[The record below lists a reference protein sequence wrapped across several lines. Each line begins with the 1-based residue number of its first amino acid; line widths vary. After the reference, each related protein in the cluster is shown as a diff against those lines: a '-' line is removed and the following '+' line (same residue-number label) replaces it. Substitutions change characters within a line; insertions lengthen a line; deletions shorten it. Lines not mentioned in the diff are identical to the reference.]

1 MLTCPNC
8 GSDNRYGAIFCRNCG
23 KKLDIIDELTVENI
37 HEKTGGKKRR
47 RKKER
52 AELTPKQLRRRSMI
66 INGIRV
72 AVILLVAFAVYLTQQ
87 TPSLSAVAT
96 SDGSRKS
103 FMQKKKTLGGGGSVT
118 VTTREI
124 NSYLAGL
131 LPRIKEGKA
140 VKFDCLQVAL
150 GNDTNKDNNKGN
162 GKNKDK
168 NNNEIGIR
176 MYVRVFGKK
185 MLFQL
190 FGKLEKSNGKV
201 RFSPTTFAKIGKLP
215 YPSFLM
221 KMHCKNILSD
231 LKSDRELFE
240 KLTEATIKEV
250 KTRRGGKTV
259 TTTAIALKTRGK
271 S

>member
-8 GSDNRYGAIFCRNCG
+8 GGENRYGAIFCRSCG

-47 RKKER
+47 RKKEKS
-52 AELTPKQLRRRSMI
+52 ELTPKQLRRRSMI

-72 AVILLVAFAVYLTQQ
+72 AVILLVGFAVYLTQQ
-87 TPSLSAVAT
+87 TPSLSAIST
-96 SDGSRKS
+96 SDGSRRS
-103 FMQKKKTLGGGGSVT
+103 FMKKKQTLRRGSPVT
-118 VTTREI
+118 VTTKEI

-131 LPRIKEGKA
+131 LPRIKDGKV
-140 VKFDCLQVAL
+140 VKFDYLQVAL
-150 GNDTNKDNNKGN
+150 GNDANKDNNEGKGK
-162 GKNKDK
+162 GKDKDK
-168 NNNEIGIR
+168 NNNEIAIR
-176 MYVRVFGKK
+176 MYVRVFGKN

-215 YPSFLM
+215 YPTFLM
-221 KMHCKNILSD
+221 KQHCKNILSD
-231 LKSDRELFE
+231 LKSDKELFE
-240 KLTEATIKEV
+240 KLSEATIKEV
-250 KTRRGGKTV
+250 KIRGGGK
-259 TTTAIALKTRGK
+259 TTAIALKTGGK

>member
-8 GSDNRYGAIFCRNCG
+8 GGDNRYGAIFCRNCG

-47 RKKER
+47 RKKEKS
-52 AELTPKQLRRRSMI
+52 ELTPKQLRQRSAI

-72 AVILLVAFAVYLTQQ
+72 AVILLVGFAVYLTQQ
-87 TPSLSAVAT
+87 TPSLSAIST
-96 SDGSRKS
+96 SESSRKS
-103 FMQKKKTLGGGGSVT
+103 FMKKKQTLRPGSPVT
-118 VTTREI
+118 VTTKEI

-131 LPRIKEGKA
+131 LPRIKDGKV
-140 VKFDCLQVAL
+140 VKFDYLQVAL
-150 GNDTNKDNNKGN
+150 GNDANKDN
-162 GKNKDK
+162 NKDK
-168 NNNEIGIR
+168 NNNEIAIR

-215 YPSFLM
+215 YPTFLM
-221 KMHCKNILSD
+221 KQHCKNILSD

-240 KLTEATIKEV
+240 KLSEATIKEV
-250 KTRRGGKTV
+250 KIRGGGK
-259 TTTAIALKTRGK
+259 TTAIALKTRGK